1 MGIFTFFIF
10 SLNFPINE
18 RLNYGGFFGPFR
30 VGSSYLEISGPLELD
45 NNYLYAI
52 VSSQKTEG
60 IFSIFFHINDFY
72 CSYVDTASFSTL
84 KFIKKIH
91 EGNYKNEVTL
101 EFTEDSVIYSN
112 GKRYLKI
119 PEAKDIF
126 ASLYYMR
133 TLKFNSGDTLRIP
146 FHSSGKNYE
155 MFVPVSGPYKVNV
168 PEGKF
173 ETLLLSPD
181 VPEGKIFGSDEP
193 IEIWV
198 TNDSAHIPVKIQ
210 THLKFG
216 TVSYLLENIEIISG
230 GE

>member
-1 MGIFTFFIF
+1 MSVFILLILY
-10 SLNFPINE
+10 LNFPINE
-18 RLNYGGFFGPFR
+18 RLNYGGFFGPLR

-45 NNYLYAI
+45 GNYAYVI
-52 VSSQKTEG
+52 KSFQKTEG
-60 IFSIFFHINDFY
+60 IFKIFFYINDFY
-72 CSYVDTASFSTL
+72 CSYVDTTSFSTL

-101 EFTEDSVIYSN
+101 DFKEDSVIYSN
-112 GKRYLKI
+112 GERSLKI

-133 TLKFNSGDTLRIP
+133 TLKFNSGDTLKIP

-155 MFVPVSGPYKVNV
+155 MIVPVSGPYQVNV

-181 VPEGKIFGSDEP
+181 VPEGKIFGSNEP

-216 TVSYLLENIEIISG
+216 TVSYLLENIEFLSG
-230 GE
+230 VE

>member
-1 MGIFTFFIF
+1 MGIFTLFIF

-45 NNYLYAI
+45 ENYAYVI
-52 VSSQKTEG
+52 MSSQKTEG
-60 IFSIFFHINDFY
+60 IFSIFFYINDFY

-101 EFTEDSVIYSN
+101 DFKEDSVIYSN
-112 GKRYLKI
+112 GERSPKI
-119 PEAKDIF
+119 SEAKDIF

-133 TLKFNSGDTLRIP
+133 TLKFSSGDTLKIP
-146 FHSSGKNYE
+146 FHSSGKNYK
-155 MFVPVSGPYKVNV
+155 MIVPVSGPYPVNV

-173 ETLLLSPD
+173 EALMLSPD

-210 THLKFG
+210 TRLKFG
-216 TVSYLLENIEIISG
+216 TVSYLLENIEILSVR
-230 GE
+230 E